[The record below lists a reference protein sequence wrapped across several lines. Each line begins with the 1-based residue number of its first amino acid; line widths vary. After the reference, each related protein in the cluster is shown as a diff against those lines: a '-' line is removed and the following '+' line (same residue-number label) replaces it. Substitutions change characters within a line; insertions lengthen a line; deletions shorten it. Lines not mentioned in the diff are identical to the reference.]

1 MGGNSESRRVS
12 TMSIE
17 NQEFPVGAP
26 APAKKK
32 FAPKALSE
40 EDALLKDIKIKSGIC
55 KRCAKELVMY
65 KKENDKLQAVVTKL
79 EEEGA
84 CEHDIKKQQEVL
96 EENLNIIPSAISRL
110 QQAYDNL
117 CVLLDEN
124 DESAEASEACRE
136 GFAAA
141 RAVLK
146 DAEEC
151 EELEQ

>member
-1 MGGNSESRRVS
+1 MGK
-12 TMSIE
+12 TMTTE
-17 NQEFPVGAP
+17 EDAP
-26 APAKKK
+26 AAAPARKK
-32 FAPKALSE
+32 FQPKKVSE
-40 EDALLKDIKIKSGIC
+40 EDALLKDIKIKTGIC

-65 KKENDKLQAVVTKL
+65 KKENEKLQAVVTKL

-84 CEHDIKKQQEVL
+84 CSHDIKKQQEVL
-96 EENLNIIPSAISRL
+96 EENLNIIPSAIARL

-124 DESAEASEACRE
+124 EENAEASEACRE

-141 RAVLK
+141 REVIK
-146 DAEEC
+146 VAEEC